1 MSMVEGLGVLM
12 LLAEF
17 GLCALGLL
25 RWHGT
30 GRQVSGGLRDNGARV
45 STASPEAALGSMPA
59 RGSTRPKPK
68 LSHGRR
74 IRRDQ
79 RDHLVHPSHLAI
91 KKPKLGMMT

>member
-1 MSMVEGLGVLM
+1 MVEGLGVLM

-45 STASPEAALGSMPA
+45 SMASPEAALGSMPA
-59 RGSTRPKPK
+59 
-68 LSHGRR
+68 
-74 IRRDQ
+74 
-79 RDHLVHPSHLAI
+79 
-91 KKPKLGMMT
+91 